1 MSLGQQIAERRSN
14 RQRRVIEIPEWGND
28 DDRPLMLYA
37 SSITAGDLKKIQRK
51 HKNFL
56 NEMSIDGMVDLII
69 MKAEDHEG
77 TKLFTLEDKVYLMGE
92 DIGVISKV
100 AEQMF
105 GDVASIEEAE
115 KN

>member
-1 MSLGQQIAERRSN
+1 MSLGQMIAERRN
-14 RQRRVIEIPEWGND
+14 RQRRVIEVNEWGE
-28 DDRPLMLYA
+28 DDRPLMLYS
-37 SSITAGDLKKIQRK
+37 SSITAGDLKRIQRK

-69 MKAEDHEG
+69 MKAEDSEG
-77 TKLFTLEDKVYLMGE
+77 AKLFTLEDKIHLMGE
-92 DIGVISKV
+92 EIGIISKV

-105 GDVASIEEAE
+105 GDVVTIEEAE